1 MLAEPRLAVF
11 YSPPKFELKLHCDVD
26 ATTRDDDQEEGVTT
40 WPDTG
45 QLFGGD
51 EEYQMTIA
59 DLTQCVS
66 NSIDMV
72 SEYSQVRLYLQCI
85 FLFVL
90 VLFLLFFYYYLIYRF
105 LITFSTLILMNNN
118 YNIILIFIKLYIF
131 IYAL

>member
-1 MLAEPRLAVF
+1 MVSMLAEPRLAVF

-51 EEYQMTIA
+51 EEYQITIA

-72 SEYSQVRLYLQCI
+72 LEYSQVRLYFQCI
-85 FLFVL
+85 FFS
-90 VLFLLFFYYYLIYRF
+90 FFG
-105 LITFSTLILMNNN
+105 
-118 YNIILIFIKLYIF
+118 IILIIF
-131 IYAL
+131 LLLFNLSLSNNIFYSNFSE